1 MVCTCSE
8 YVCECVNLLE
18 MYRWK
23 IGGVAPNAL
32 HICVEGRL
40 TLLTMWKRCV
50 SFLERERY
58 VVVTSCVC
66 AWWTELKTNECEAFG
81 EVYKRSSTRG
91 LRCSSVWAECNGEA
105 VDRSLH

>member
-8 YVCECVNLLE
+8 CVCECVFLLE
-18 MYRWK
+18 MYRCVRGEK

-91 LRCSSVWAECNGEA
+91 LRCSSVWAECNG
-105 VDRSLH
+105 VDI

>member
-1 MVCTCSE
+1 M
-8 YVCECVNLLE
+8 
-18 MYRWK
+18 
-23 IGGVAPNAL
+23 
-32 HICVEGRL
+32 
-40 TLLTMWKRCV
+40 

-105 VDRSLH
+105 VECEEYVRKSRVNCLHRDLNIENAKRY

>member
-1 MVCTCSE
+1 M
-8 YVCECVNLLE
+8 
-18 MYRWK
+18 
-23 IGGVAPNAL
+23 
-32 HICVEGRL
+32 EGRL

-105 VDRSLH
+105 VECNALNTEEPSYCLYRDLNIENAKRY